1 MLFGLG
7 ASLLFSYFFANEV
20 NLSGWYGVVVKA
32 IIVFVCYSVCMA
44 LLAISNSEKELLK
57 SIVKKA
63 FNR

>member
-20 NLSGWYGVVVKA
+20 DLSGWYGVVVKA
-32 IIVFVCYSVCMA
+32 IIVSVCYSVCMA
-44 LLAISNSEKELLK
+44 ILAMNKSEKDLL
-57 SIVKKA
+57 IGLVKKA